1 MKNFVFALLVIVL
14 FNGTATATDKVI
26 FNKISVND
34 GLSHSDVNAVVQDND
49 GFVWFATYNGLC
61 RFDGK
66 NMVVFRTDNSGLTN
80 NRILSLQVGQDSL
93 LYIGTEGG
101 GLNVYDA
108 NSNEIIQVHH
118 SFGSDQVV
126 ENEIVNG
133 FLKDSDHRIWICSN
147 NGISL
152 VKKHGTA
159 IGLVSYHHNELKE
172 NVLSAEEL
180 DKDRLLLATNM
191 GLMVFN
197 KKDQSYI
204 RILRGALQ
212 QHVNVVKKK
221 DTHDF
226 LIGTSEGLYEYH
238 APSGKL
244 SKRLSQGVFSIL
256 IDKLRNVWVG
266 TSNEGLHLFN
276 FNMDLLRSFRS
287 DISKQNSLSGNVI
300 RTLYDDDS
308 GVLWIGTIGEGIS
321 KTNIVDKKIE
331 LYSLERWKKD
341 ALIQTNVISF
351 FEDKNR
357 MLWIGTRADGLTVMN
372 LETREIKKVEALGDI
387 RLKDVSSF
395 YQDRSGTMWI
405 GTWQGLYR
413 VSASQADNIWNKAS
427 ISVHAVNME
436 LSHSNISIF
445 KMIEDNE
452 KHVWISTS
460 RGVYQYVP
468 GVENYYQGRFIN
480 YRHDPRDTNSIPDDF
495 VTHLLWDEHSAGK
508 TIWVGT
514 RGGLSKIHFHGAKA
528 VIERIPLPKEK
539 GEFVSIVHQDKKKTL
554 WIATL
559 GGGLHKL
566 MNKPDGSGLSVT
578 TYNSETHAFPN
589 NELES
594 LMEDAHGNFWIGGPG
609 IVKFNPNTGSIKH
622 YSSKDRLQSNSFKIM
637 STAKLSSGE
646 MVFGGV
652 NGFNIF
658 NPDSIIDNPV
668 KPNVVLTGLNIF
680 SEQVHIGDTL
690 NEKVVLEK
698 NIFKTERIE
707 LPHNSNSLTF
717 EFAALHF
724 IAPAYNQYRYKLVGF
739 DDEWRFA
746 KGSQNVGVYTNLRPG
761 EYKFIVYGANSDG
774 VWSETPAVLAVSILP
789 PFWFT
794 GWAYVFYVALAA
806 LLLYLFRRSALKR
819 LASQHVLEMEK
830 RLREE
835 EQRTFDNKIKFFT
848 DISHEIKTPLSLI
861 SVPIEELLSTPQ
873 IGKTTHNKLDLV
885 NRNVRRLM
893 NLVEQILDFRKFE
906 SNMMNLDVREVNI
919 RTFIQELVQ
928 LFQPLAD
935 SKGVELILRFE
946 NTHDA
951 VYFDIDKME
960 KVVMNLLSNALKY
973 SPRNGKIEI
982 RCKDTSINYCVSVHN
997 DGISINEHELNKIFE
1012 PFYQAENSSLPGGVG
1027 IGLSLSKY
1035 IIDQHHGEIWAE
1047 PGEQGGTSFFV
1058 RLMKGNDHYDGN
1070 LRVVRQGFESRNIR
1084 SVRSGRLI
1092 EKPAGYEKQRTEEF
1106 SKEATIVL
1114 VEDNPDF
1121 RHYIEGILLPK
1132 YHVIAIEE
1140 STKAFDRIVSEKPDL
1155 IITDWMMPEMTG
1167 IELCGKL
1174 KADAATQH
1182 IPVMMLT
1189 ARSLLTHEID
1199 GYETGAD
1206 AYISKPFDLKLF
1218 KTRVATLIQAGKR
1231 LKGLFMDKV
1240 NVEPSKIAVSTYDQ
1254 TLINRCLEIIE
1265 EHMENPAFGVDELC
1279 REVAVSR
1286 SQLYRKVKSLTGL
1299 STVQFIRSIRLKRAA
1314 QFLEKDNASIN
1325 QVMFK
1330 TGITNPSYFTKIFK
1344 EEFGCLPREY
1354 LNKHNK
1360 HQTESQKQTS
1370 QM

>member
-1 MKNFVFALLVIVL
+1 MKNVILALLAIVL
-14 FNGTATATDKVI
+14 FYGTATATNKII
-26 FNKISVND
+26 FNKLSFND
-34 GLSHSDVNAVVQDND
+34 GLSHSDVNAVVQDNY
-49 GFVWFATYNGLC
+49 GFMWFATYNGLC

-66 NMVVFRTDNSGLTN
+66 NMVVFRADNSGLAN
-80 NRILSLQVGQDSL
+80 NRVLSLQVGQDSL

-108 NSNEIIQVHH
+108 NSNTIIQVHH
-118 SFGSDQVV
+118 SFRSGQVV
-126 ENEIVNG
+126 ESEIVNG
-133 FLKDSDHRIWICSN
+133 FLRDSDHNIWICSN

-152 VKKHGTA
+152 VKKQGSA
-159 IGLVSYHHNELKE
+159 IGLVHYSNTGVKE
-172 NVLSAEEL
+172 NILSADEL
-180 DKDRLLLATNM
+180 DKDRLLLGTNM

-197 KKDQSYI
+197 KKDHSYT
-204 RILRGALQ
+204 RILREALP

-221 DTHDF
+221 DATSF
-226 LIGTSEGLYEYH
+226 LIGTSDGLYEYH

-244 SKRLSQGVFSIL
+244 SKQLSQGVLSIL
-256 IDKLRNVWVG
+256 VDKLKNVWVG

-276 FNMDLLRSFRS
+276 FNMNPLRSFRS

-331 LYSLERWKKD
+331 LYSLERWKKG

-357 MLWIGTRADGLTVMN
+357 ILWIGTRADGLTIMN
-372 LETREIKKVEALGDI
+372 LGTREIKKVEALGDI
-387 RLKDVSSF
+387 SLKDVSSF

-413 VSASQADNIWNKAS
+413 VSASQVDNIWNKAS
-427 ISVHAVNME
+427 ISVQAVNME

-460 RGVYQYVP
+460 NGVYQYVP
-468 GVENYYQGRFIN
+468 GVENYHQGRFIN
-480 YRHDPRDTNSIPDDF
+480 YRHDSHNVNSIQDDF
-495 VTHLLWDEHSAGK
+495 VTHLLWDKYSAGK

-514 RGGLSKIHFHGAKA
+514 RSGLSKISFDGSKA
-528 VIERIPLPKEK
+528 VTERIALSKDK
-539 GEFVSIVHQDKKKTL
+539 GEFVSIVHQDRKKNL

-566 MNKPDGSGLSVT
+566 VNKPDRSGLRVT
-578 TYNSETHAFPN
+578 TYNSDTHAFPN

-594 LMEDAHGNFWIGGPG
+594 LLEDAHGNFWIGGPG
-609 IVKFNPNTGSIKH
+609 IVKFNPNTGSVKH

-658 NPDSIIDNPV
+658 NPDSIVDNPV
-668 KPNVVLTGLNIF
+668 KPKVVLTGLKIF
-680 SEQVHIGDTL
+680 SEEVHIGDTL
-690 NEKVVLEK
+690 NEKVVLEN

-707 LPHNSNSLTF
+707 LPHNRNSLTF

-739 DDEWRFA
+739 DNEWRFA
-746 KGSQNVGVYTNLRPG
+746 RGSQNVGVYANLRHG

-774 VWSETPAVLAVSILP
+774 VWSEIPAVLAVSILP
-789 PFWFT
+789 PFWLT
-794 GWAYVFYVALAA
+794 GWAYAFYIVLTA

-819 LASQHVLEMEK
+819 LTSQHVLEMEK

-835 EQRTFDNKIKFFT
+835 EQRTFDNKIRFFT

-873 IGKTTHNKLDLV
+873 IGKTTRSKLGLV

-906 SNMMNLDVREVNI
+906 SNMMSLAVREVNI

-935 SKGVELILRFE
+935 SKGVELILCFE
-946 NTHDA
+946 NEKEA
-951 VYFDIDKME
+951 VYLDTDKME
-960 KVVMNLLSNALKY
+960 KVVINLLSNAFKY

-982 RCKDTSINYCVSVHN
+982 RCKDTSKNYCVSVHN
-997 DGISINEHELNKIFE
+997 SGISINEHELNKIFE
-1012 PFYQAENSSLPGGVG
+1012 PFYQADNSSLPGGVG

-1035 IIDQHHGEIWAE
+1035 IVDQHHGEIWAE
-1047 PGEQGGTSFFV
+1047 PGEEGGTTFFV
-1058 RLMKGNDHYDGN
+1058 RLMKGSDHFKGD
-1070 LRVVRQGFESRNIR
+1070 LRVARRGFEGQNIR
-1084 SVRSGRLI
+1084 SVGPGALI
-1092 EKPAGYEKQRTEEF
+1092 EEPARYEKRSTEEL

-1114 VEDNPDF
+1114 VEDNRDF
-1121 RHYIEGILLPK
+1121 RDYIEEVLHPK
-1132 YHVIAIEE
+1132 YHVIAIDE
-1140 STKAFDRIVSEKPDL
+1140 STRAFDRIIAEQPDL
-1155 IITDWMMPEMTG
+1155 VITDWMMPEMTG

-1174 KADAATQH
+1174 KTDAATLH

-1218 KTRVATLIQAGKR
+1218 KTRVDALIQAGKR
-1231 LKGLFMDKV
+1231 LKGLFMDKIS
-1240 NVEPSKIAVSTYDQ
+1240 VEPSKISVSTYDQ
-1254 TLINRCLEIIE
+1254 TLMSRCLEIIE
-1265 EHMENPAFGVDELC
+1265 KHMENPTFGVDELC
-1279 REVAVSR
+1279 KEVAVSR

-1314 QFLEKDNASIN
+1314 QFLEKDNACIN
-1325 QVMFK
+1325 EVMLK
-1330 TGITNPSYFTKIFK
+1330 TGITNPSYFSKIFK
-1344 EEFGCLPREY
+1344 EEFGCLPKQY
-1354 LNKHNK
+1354 LNKRKEHR
-1360 HQTESQKQTS
+1360 TEGQNQA
-1370 QM
+1370 